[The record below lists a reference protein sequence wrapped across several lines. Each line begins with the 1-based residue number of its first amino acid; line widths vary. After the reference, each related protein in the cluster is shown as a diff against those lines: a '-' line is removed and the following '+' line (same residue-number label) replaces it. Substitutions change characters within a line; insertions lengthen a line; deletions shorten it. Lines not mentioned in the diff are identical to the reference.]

1 MARRRLSQMLTKCRI
16 DKTSRLAQIQAFAG
30 LNGVNMKPMV
40 RQIYELLLTVPLGA
54 TGGALCGAVILTFSS
69 LIGSY
74 PGTESESVGYWW
86 YFLGLGAIHGGYVGI
101 VVVPI
106 GYLIFL
112 RRIGLKKAIFPAS
125 IGTLVGGGIGA
136 FSTPERA
143 LLAGVL
149 GFILILF
156 GLWLRSFSKDGQV

>member
-1 MARRRLSQMLTKCRI
+1 MRTAV
-16 DKTSRLAQIQAFAG
+16 AG

-40 RQIYELLLTVPLGA
+40 RQIYELLLAVPLGA
-54 TGGALCGAVILTFSS
+54 IGGALCGAVILTFSS

-74 PGTESESVGYWW
+74 PGTESEYVGPWW
-86 YFLGLGAIHGGYVGI
+86 YFLALGATFGGYVGI
-101 VVVPI
+101 VVAPI
-106 GYLIFL
+106 GYLIFI
-112 RRIGLKKAIFPAS
+112 RRVGLKKAIFPAS

-149 GFILILF
+149 GFFLILG
-156 GLWLRSFSKDGQV
+156 GLWLSSLLERRRSLKSSAQTTFL